1 MKSRIKKEVL
11 YNPVSIVIVIIVIV
25 TLLSPYLAPYDPLQI
40 DLDSISQPPST
51 KHIFGTDNK
60 GRDILS
66 RVLYG
71 ARISIVIGI
80 AVTAISVIIGL
91 IFGVISGYSGGR
103 LGTMM
108 VALIDL
114 SLSFPA
120 LLLAIGIS
128 VVMPPGAAT
137 VVIALVAVGW
147 ASFARLVRGMVIS
160 LKEAQY
166 IEAARAS
173 GASTVR
179 ILIHHTLPQC
189 IPLVIVTGSL
199 RIGGF
204 ILAESALSFLG
215 IGIQP
220 PTPTWGSMVSLNRIY
235 IYSAP
240 WMVIFPGLAITI
252 TVVAFNLFGD
262 KLRDLIDPKSDTTKK
277 SIN

>member
-1 MKSRIKKEVL
+1 MKGRIKKEVL
-11 YNPVSIVIVIIVIV
+11 YNPVSIVIMVIFVGS
-25 TLLSPYLAPYDPLQI
+25 LLSPYLTPYDPLQI

-91 IFGVISGYSGGR
+91 IFGVISGYSGGKIEA
-103 LGTMM
+103 MM

-128 VVMPPGAAT
+128 VVMPPGAAAI
-137 VVIALVAVGW
+137 VIALVAVGW

-173 GASTVR
+173 GASTMR
-179 ILIHHTLPQC
+179 ILIHHILPQC

-220 PTPTWGSMVSLNRIY
+220 PIPTWGSMVSLNRIY

-252 TVVAFNLFGD
+252 TVVVFNLFGD
-262 KLRDLIDPKSDTTKK
+262 KLRDLMDPTPTSAQ
-277 SIN
+277 